1 MMATSIEYVAGA
13 ERPALLIEL
22 VDGSNNVIDLT
33 GFQGTIK
40 LGLDT
45 TTTALTKTSGV
56 TCSTTGIT
64 CTWAANDLA
73 LTPGTYILEAIASNG
88 GLEYRRQ
95 ATLVIQPAL
104 A

>member
-1 MMATSIEYVAGA
+1 MSTSIEYVAGA
-13 ERPALLIEL
+13 ERPALLIQL
-22 VDGSNNVIDLT
+22 VDGTNTVIDLT
-33 GFQGTIK
+33 GFTGTIK

-56 TCSTTGIT
+56 TCGSTGIT
-64 CTWAANDLA
+64 CTWAAGELA
-73 LTPGTYILEAIASNG
+73 LTPGNYILEAIATNA

-95 ATLVIQPAL
+95 ATLTITPAL

>member
-1 MMATSIEYVAGA
+1 MATSIEYVAGA

-22 VDGSNNVIDLT
+22 LDEDNQVIDLT
-33 GFQGTIK
+33 GFTGTVR

-56 TCSTTGIT
+56 NCSTTGVT
-64 CTWAANDLA
+64 VTWLAGELA
-73 LTPGTYILEAIASNG
+73 LTPGNYIGELTASNG
-88 GLEYRRQ
+88 SRDYIKQ
-95 ATLVIQPAL
+95 FTLVIKPAL

>member
-1 MMATSIEYVAGA
+1 MSTSIEYVAGA
-13 ERPALLIEL
+13 ERPALTIEL
-22 VDGSNNVIDLT
+22 VDGTNSVIDLS
-33 GFQGTIK
+33 GFTGTIK

-56 TCSTTGIT
+56 SCSSAGIT
-64 CTWAANDLA
+64 VAWSAGELA
-73 LTPGTYILEAIASNG
+73 LAPGTYILEAIASNS

-95 ATLVIQPAL
+95 ASLVITPAL

>member
-1 MMATSIEYVAGA
+1 MATSIEYIAGA
-13 ERPALLIEL
+13 ERPALTVEL
-22 VDGSNNVIDLT
+22 VDENDAIIDLT
-33 GFQGTIK
+33 GFTGTIK

-56 TCSTTGIT
+56 TCSSTGIT

-73 LTPGTYILEAIASNG
+73 LTPGTYILEAIATNG

-95 ATLVIQPAL
+95 ATLVIRPAL

>member
-1 MMATSIEYVAGA
+1 MATSIEYIAGA
-13 ERPALLIEL
+13 ERPALTIEL
-22 VDGSNNVIDLT
+22 VDETDAIIDLT
-33 GFQGTIK
+33 GFTGTIK

-56 TCSTTGIT
+56 TCGAGGIT
-64 CTWAANDLA
+64 CTWSAGELA
-73 LTPGTYILEAIASNG
+73 LTPGSYILEAIASNG

-95 ATLVIQPAL
+95 ATLVIRPAL

>member
-1 MMATSIEYVAGA
+1 MSTSIEYVAGA

-22 VDGSNNVIDLT
+22 VDGTNTVIDLT
-33 GFQGTIK
+33 GFTGTIK

-56 TCSTTGIT
+56 TCGSTGIT
-64 CTWAANDLA
+64 CTWAAGELA
-73 LTPGTYILEAIASNG
+73 LTPGNYILEAIASSG

-95 ATLVIQPAL
+95 ATLTITPAL

>member
-1 MMATSIEYVAGA
+1 MSTSIEYVAGA
-13 ERPALLIEL
+13 ERPALLIQL
-22 VDGSNNVIDLT
+22 VDGTNTVIDLT
-33 GFQGTIK
+33 GFTGTIK

-56 TCSTTGIT
+56 TCDSTGIT
-64 CTWAANDLA
+64 CTWAAGELA
-73 LTPGTYILEAIASNG
+73 LTPGNYILEAIATNA

-95 ATLVIQPAL
+95 ATLTITPAL

>member
-1 MMATSIEYVAGA
+1 MATSIEYIAGA
-13 ERPALLIEL
+13 ERPALTIEL
-22 VDGSNNVIDLT
+22 VDENNQIIDLT
-33 GFQGTIK
+33 GFTGTIK

-56 TCSTTGIT
+56 TCDASGIT
-64 CTWAANDLA
+64 CTWSAGELA
-73 LTPGTYILEAIASNG
+73 LTPGTYILEAIASNA

-95 ATLVIQPAL
+95 ATVVIKPAL

>member
-1 MMATSIEYVAGA
+1 MSTNIEYVAGA
-13 ERPALLIEL
+13 ERPALLIQL
-22 VDGSNNVIDLT
+22 VDGTNTVIDLT
-33 GFQGTIK
+33 GFTGTIK

-56 TCSTTGIT
+56 TCGSTGIT
-64 CTWAANDLA
+64 CTWAAGELA
-73 LTPGTYILEAIASNG
+73 LTPGNYILEAIATNA

-95 ATLVIQPAL
+95 ATLTITPAL